1 MIKPISILLKSKS
14 LVTVFLSSAI
24 TLVHGQSLPSF
35 ELSSEWKEKIES
47 MVSDQK
53 KHMLKRRKNY

>member
-14 LVTVFLSSAI
+14 LVTVFLSFAI

-47 MVSDQK
+47 MLSEQK
-53 KHMLKRRKNY
+53 KNTC